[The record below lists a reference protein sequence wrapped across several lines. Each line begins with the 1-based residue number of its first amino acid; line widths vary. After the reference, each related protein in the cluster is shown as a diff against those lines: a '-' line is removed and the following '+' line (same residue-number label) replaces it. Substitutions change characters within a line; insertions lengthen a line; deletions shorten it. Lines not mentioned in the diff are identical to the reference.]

1 MHHSQAKFDRVLPAL
16 PPIKA
21 DELAACHRQQRIEQR
36 PVRREQPVQ
45 IRGILPVKPLKSAGQ
60 ALGGCKF
67 PYKYGIELGRRIV
80 MAAFRFLR
88 NDFIHMVER
97 CFVRA
102 EQPYPTEARKFRS
115 PRQTDSPE
123 ARPSQEF
130 SYTTKNRR
138 LPDLSRISVYSEKQ
152 KPEKDDGQHNRQT
165 CSGRVIDRSDAPL
178 ANPPILLVPFR
189 AHCEDSAADSL
200 SGS

>member
-1 MHHSQAKFDRVLPAL
+1 MRVMHHSQAKFDRVLPAL

-102 EQPYPTEARKFRS
+102 EQPYHFPV
-115 PRQTDSPE
+115 
-123 ARPSQEF
+123 
-130 SYTTKNRR
+130 RR
-138 LPDLSRISVYSEKQ
+138 RHGS
-152 KPEKDDGQHNRQT
+152 
-165 CSGRVIDRSDAPL
+165 
-178 ANPPILLVPFR
+178 
-189 AHCEDSAADSL
+189 SAARGKQTRQKQDHRKNSHIRL
-200 SGS
+200 KIDVYRIFRGFRHILRNRNPKKMTDNTTGRHAPGASSIVRTPRSQTRLFY